1 MAEQA
6 AMRDEPRYIKGSV
19 NGRDRWAD
27 SRAGGYAGR
36 TELRQGS
43 SRRPRPVGINTHTY
57 IAVAFI
63 RTLQNR
69 VRFKKPIEKET
80 HKSHFT

>member
-1 MAEQA
+1 MVEQTAET
-6 AMRDEPRYIKGSV
+6 
-19 NGRDRWAD
+19 
-27 SRAGGYAGR
+27 GGYKH
-36 TELRQGS
+36 
-43 SRRPRPVGINTHTY
+43 THTY